1 MILKQM
7 AEQKEFGQKGL
18 RNPLWLGTS
27 FHQPRP
33 CASVSL
39 VGLHR
44 ALPRLP
50 QVNRRAQRAEPATA
64 GLNTSPYQ
72 SVMAG
77 DRPRNKSAGERTRTD
92 HPTVEHLRGA
102 RR

>member
-1 MILKQM
+1 MV
-7 AEQKEFGQKGL
+7 EQNGFGQKDL
-18 RNPLWLGTS
+18 RNPLWLKMS
-27 FHQPRP
+27 FHQPRH

-44 ALPRLP
+44 SCCALPRLP

-64 GLNTSPYQ
+64 GLNTSPDQ
-72 SVMAG
+72 LVMAG
-77 DRPRNKSAGERTRTD
+77 GRPRNRPAGERTRTD

>member
-7 AEQKEFGQKGL
+7 AEQKGFGQKGL

-39 VGLHR
+39 
-44 ALPRLP
+44 LPRLP